1 MSIFSSQV
9 DSMTHIPK
17 LTATKA
23 PIRSSHAMEKLRR
36 TMQRIARPQEEEGQG
51 WILPTGFLDI
61 DQYLPMGG
69 MPSHAV
75 HEITGPQSMGF
86 TSELLTRMQHDHTC
100 VWVRSAKATSVPYG
114 PFLAAKGLNTEQI
127 LFVECQSDQ
136 DLFWCM
142 EEALKSKATA
152 FVIGEPKAAIGLTTS
167 RRFQLAAENGHSLG
181 FVLSVEN
188 GPSNAL
194 FSRWHIQACP
204 TTHKEDLAWLV
215 DLQRFR
221 GTPKRTWRVALSKPI
236 EEVLHGE

>member
-1 MSIFSSQV
+1 MSIFSPQV
-9 DSMTHIPK
+9 DSMTHTSE
-17 LTATKA
+17 LTTAKT

-36 TMQRIARPQEEEGQG
+36 TMQRIARPQEEDGQG
-51 WILPTGFLDI
+51 WILKTGFLDI

-69 MPSHAV
+69 IPSHAV
-75 HEITGPQSMGF
+75 HEITGPQSIGF
-86 TSELLTRMQHDHTC
+86 TSQLLTRMQHDHTC

-114 PFLAAKGLNTEQI
+114 PFLAAKGLDTEQI

-152 FVIGEPKAAIGLTTS
+152 FVIGEPKAAIDLTTS

-181 FVLSVEN
+181 LILSAEN

-194 FSRWHIQACP
+194 FSRWRIQANP
-204 TTHKEDLAWLV
+204 TTNKEDLAWLI

-221 GTPKRTWRVALSKPI
+221 GTPKKTWRVALTKPT
-236 EEVLHGE
+236 EGALHGE